1 MNVVGVLIN
10 KSKKVYYFLP
20 NKLKLK
26 KNVTV
31 IVETEKGLEFG
42 KVELENFEINDSSI
56 SSPLKRIVRIA
67 SKDDYNRYKK
77 NEKDEK
83 KALSVCKELIK
94 KHNLNMM
101 VLDAHYTFE
110 KEQLIFRF
118 LSDSRIDFRDLAK
131 ELASKFRTRIELHQI
146 GARDKAKEIGGCGQC
161 GQQLCCGRFLMD
173 LDSVSIN
180 MAKNQNLAL
189 NPNKINGLCGRLYCC
204 LGYENDIYSEYK
216 KDMPT
221 VGKEVKTEMG
231 TGKVLS
237 VDILNRS
244 YKVDLGDKGILK
256 VSCDD
261 NGKNK

>member
-180 MAKNQNLAL
+180 MAKNQNIAL
-189 NPNKINGLCGRLYCC
+189 NPSKINGVCGRLLCC
-204 LGYENDIYSEYK
+204 LKYEDDNYRQCRK
-216 KDMPT
+216 GLPK
-221 VGKEVKTEMG
+221 VGQTVKTDKGE
-231 TGKVLS
+231 GKVTSIDVLKETYQ
-237 VDILNRS
+237 VEIP
-244 YKVDLGDKGILK
+244 KVGIIE
-256 VSCDD
+256 VNSSES
-261 NGKNK
+261 